1 MSFSVILNSASASQ
15 YYTVNT
21 TGKDYT
27 FAFNFGNFVVDGD
40 YELTW
45 TLQSQNVALATFT
58 MIPQVNID
66 IGALNTRYE
75 ATNTTNNHSSQNI
88 GSLPINWKSATVGNY
103 SATIIDNPPVYYK
116 SLNAS
121 YNFIRVYFTQQ
132 GTPNTLLG
140 TTMPV
145 FNLILNFKKL

>member
-1 MSFSVILNSASASQ
+1 
-15 YYTVNT
+15 
-21 TGKDYT
+21 
-27 FAFNFGNFVVDGD
+27 
-40 YELTW
+40 
-45 TLQSQNVALATFT
+45 

-66 IGALNTRYE
+66 IGALNTKYE
-75 ATNTTNNHSSQNI
+75 ATNLTNNHSSQNI

-103 SATIIDNPPVYYK
+103 AATIIDNPPVYYK

-132 GTPNTLLG
+132 GAPNTLLG
-140 TTMPV
+140 TTIPT